1 MKWSKMEARILVP
14 LARLSLTL
22 LFPKLTPR
30 QEKMLLEQK
39 LKQMSAAPQS
49 PKK

>member
-30 QEKMLLEQK
+30 QEKMLLE
-39 LKQMSAAPQS
+39 APQS

>member
-1 MKWSKMEARILVP
+1 MKWSKMEAQILVP

-30 QEKMLLEQK
+30 QEEMLLEQK
-39 LKQMSAAPQS
+39 LKQMNEAPQS